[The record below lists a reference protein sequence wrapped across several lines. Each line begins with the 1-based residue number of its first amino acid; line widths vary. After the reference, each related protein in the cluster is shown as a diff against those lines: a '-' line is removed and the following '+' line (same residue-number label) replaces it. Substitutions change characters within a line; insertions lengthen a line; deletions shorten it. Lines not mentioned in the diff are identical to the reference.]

1 VKVNS
6 LLTKKYS
13 QGRFEVFPERPE
25 LDIIHVKQEHT
36 SIIKE
41 YTSESLEDIVAD
53 GIITTFEC
61 LSNKALA
68 IKTADCLPILFLG
81 DKVALVHAGWKGLA
95 NGILD
100 HKLLT
105 QESWSHILIGPSIH
119 HYEVQPD
126 FKDNFPN
133 SPHFSQR
140 NKALFFNLQAEALDQ
155 LKELFPQSKIE
166 DTRVC
171 TWKNSRYN
179 SYRRDKTKQR
189 NWNIFIKD

>member
-1 VKVNS
+1 MNS
-6 LLTKKYS
+6 LLTREYS
-13 QGRFEVFPERPE
+13 QGRFEVFPDRPE
-25 LDIIHVKQEHT
+25 LNIIQVKQEHT
-36 SIIKE
+36 NIVEEFTGENLK
-41 YTSESLEDIVAD
+41 DIVAD
-53 GIITTFEC
+53 GIITTPDC

-81 DKVALVHAGWKGLA
+81 DKIALVHAGWKGLA
-95 NGILD
+95 HGILA
-100 HKLLT
+100 HKLLI
-105 QESWSHILIGPSIH
+105 QESWSEILIGPSIH

-126 FKDNFPN
+126 FKENFPS

-140 NKALFFNLQAEALDQ
+140 NKALFFNLQAEAIDQ

-166 DTRVC
+166 DTGVC

-189 NWNIFIKD
+189 NWNIFSKD